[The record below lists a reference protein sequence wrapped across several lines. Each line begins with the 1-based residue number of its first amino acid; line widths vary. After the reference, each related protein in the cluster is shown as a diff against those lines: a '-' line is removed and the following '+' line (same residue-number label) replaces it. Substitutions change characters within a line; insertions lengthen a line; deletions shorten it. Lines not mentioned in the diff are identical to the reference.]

1 MRPTFELLT
10 TDGAARLGRL
20 ALTHGVIETP
30 AFMPV
35 GTYGT
40 VKAMTPE
47 ELEGLG
53 AQICLGNTFHLM
65 LRPGADI
72 VDLHGGLHGF
82 MHWSRPILTDS
93 GGFQVFSL
101 KSLRKITEEG
111 VRFRSPIDGSDV
123 RLTPEDSMDVQLKL
137 RSDIAMA
144 LDDCTPYPAT
154 ESEARESMERS
165 MRWAARSYAHY
176 YRERGADSGPTA
188 RGPTSRVA
196 TAGVAPDSPP
206 GGLFGIVQGGMHI
219 ALRLASLE
227 SLMQLDFP
235 GFAVGGLAVGEPEEE
250 RLRVLES
257 VVPHMP
263 ANRPRYL
270 MGVGRPED
278 IVAAVLRGIDMFD
291 CVMPTRH
298 ARNGH
303 LFTSTGVINIR
314 NSAHQADLGP
324 IDPEC
329 GCYTCRH
336 YSRSYL
342 RHLDRCNEIL
352 GSRLNT
358 LHNLHF
364 YLELMRSIRAAIAEG
379 RLTSWAA
386 GYLAARRQSG
396 SDG

>member
-1 MRPTFELLT
+1 
-10 TDGAARLGRL
+10 
-20 ALTHGVIETP
+20 
-30 AFMPV
+30 MPV

-40 VKAMTPE
+40 VKAMSPE

-53 AQICLGNTFHLM
+53 AQIILGNTFHLL
-65 LRPGADI
+65 LRPGPDI
-72 VDLHGGLHGF
+72 IAAHGGLHGF
-82 MHWSRPILTDS
+82 MHWPHPVLTDS

-111 VRFRSPIDGSDV
+111 VRFRSPVDGAEV

-154 ESEARESMERS
+154 EPQARESMERS
-165 MRWAARSYAHY
+165 MRWAARSHAHY
-176 YRERGADSGPTA
+176 YA
-188 RGPTSRVA
+188 RTGQ
-196 TAGVAPDSPP
+196 PP
-206 GGLFGIVQGGMHI
+206 GGLFGIVQGGMHT
-219 ALRLASLE
+219 ALRLASLD
-227 SLMQLDFP
+227 SLLKLDFP
-235 GFAVGGLAVGEPEEE
+235 GLAVGGLAVGEPEEE
-250 RLRVLES
+250 RLRILEAL
-257 VVPHMP
+257 VPHMP
-263 ANRPRYL
+263 ADRPRYL

-314 NSAHQADLGP
+314 NSVHQTDLGP
-324 IDPEC
+324 VDPDC
-329 GCYTCRH
+329 ACYTCTN

-358 LHNLHF
+358 IHNLHF
-364 YLELMRSIRAAIAEG
+364 YLELMRSIRGAIAQG

-386 GYLAARRQSG
+386 GYLAARRLS
-396 SDG
+396 

>member
-1 MRPTFELLT
+1 
-10 TDGAARLGRL
+10 
-20 ALTHGVIETP
+20 
-30 AFMPV
+30 MPV

-53 AQICLGNTFHLM
+53 AHICLGNTFHLM

-72 VDLHGGLHGF
+72 VDLHGGLHRF

-165 MRWAARSYAHY
+165 MRWAARSHAHY
-176 YRERGADSGPTA
+176 YREQTLYDSAQASAPA
-188 RGPTSRVA
+188 TS
-196 TAGVAPDSPP
+196 DSPP
-206 GGLFGIVQGGMHI
+206 GGLFGIVQGGMHTT
-219 ALRLASLE
+219 LRLASLE
-227 SLMQLDFP
+227 SLTQLDFP
-235 GFAVGGLAVGEPEEE
+235 GYAVGGLAVGEPEEE
-250 RLRVLES
+250 RLRILES

-263 ANRPRYL
+263 ADRPRYL

-314 NSAHQADLGP
+314 NSVHQTDLGP
-324 IDPEC
+324 IDPTC
-329 GCYTCRH
+329 DCYTCRN
-336 YSRSYL
+336 YTRSYL

-358 LHNLHF
+358 IHNLHF
-364 YLELMRSIRAAIAEG
+364 YLDLMRTIRAAIAEG
-379 RLTSWAA
+379 RLTSWAT
-386 GYLAARRQSG
+386 GYLASRKQSE
-396 SDG
+396 